1 MSSMLRSE
9 SKRSS
14 GDKVMAIT
22 WQEIKKTPDYTLE
35 LNLLEEIRD
44 NLSEGRK
51 VRIGT
56 SILDKKDIKDVQTLI
71 DKELQKNGVK

>member
-1 MSSMLRSE
+1 
-9 SKRSS
+9 
-14 GDKVMAIT
+14 MAIT
-22 WQEIKKTPDYTLE
+22 WQKIKKTPDYNLE

-56 SILDKKDIKDVQTLI
+56 SVLTRKDLKDVKKLI
-71 DKELQKNGVK
+71 DKELQNNGGK